1 MYSNFMIDN
10 FTEVTIGF
18 EEMVYLVLETAGRVV
33 VPVVLLDG
41 ELSSD
46 VTVRITTEDGTAT
59 GSGNWEQQLTNDEI
73 VH

>member
-1 MYSNFMIDN
+1 MIDNN

-18 EEMVYLVLETAGRVV
+18 EETVYSVLETDGSVM
-33 VPVVLLDG
+33 VPVVLLVG

-46 VTVRITTEDGTAT
+46 VMVRITTDDGTAT
-59 GSGNWEQQLTNDEI
+59 GSGNWGQKLTNDEI

>member
-1 MYSNFMIDN
+1 MIDN

-18 EEMVYLVLETAGRVV
+18 EEMLYSVLETAGRVV
-33 VPVVLLDG
+33 VPVLLDG

-46 VTVRITTEDGTAT
+46 VTVRITTQDGSAT
-59 GSGNWEQQLTNDEI
+59 GSGNWGQQLTNDEI